1 MLLRKLLAGL
11 AARRPAA
18 SVSEAADV
26 PARLPGARTIGPRG
40 VRMFK
45 GRAEKTA
52 REPARMSGLAARAA
66 AKLAANR
73 IHLSALRDDIPVLIR
88 LIRAYAYGRYR
99 EIPWRSLIL
108 IVAGVLYFV
117 SPADLI
123 PDWIVGLGLLDDA
136 LVISYV
142 LRVVHEDLA
151 HFAAWE
157 DEDST
162 PPSPDPA

>member
-1 MLLRKLLAGL
+1 MLRKLFSGF
-11 AARRPAA
+11 A
-18 SVSEAADV
+18 SRTGSDDA
-26 PARLPGARTIGPRG
+26 PARLPGARAVGPRG
-40 VRMFK
+40 VRLFK
-45 GRAEKTA
+45 DRAERTA
-52 REPARMSGLAARAA
+52 GQPGKLSSLAARAT

-73 IHLSALRDDIPVLIR
+73 VHLSALRDDVPVLIR

-99 EIPWRSLIL
+99 EIPWRSLVL

-142 LRVVHEDLA
+142 LRAVHEDLA
-151 HFAAWE
+151 HFVAWE
-157 DEDST
+157 DASQAPSS
-162 PPSPDPA
+162 PPDAA